1 MLCILLMV
9 SLVDHSVLA
18 SCNPK
23 SNEHIYKSTDYNPPR
38 YVYSK
43 DCHVDYGRLREEEPL
58 RKKQVEHLKESI
70 RLKDLAIDY
79 SNKRIDNWQKTT
91 FKLEDKLLKIE
102 KNNERIKWI
111 YFGLGV
117 VVMGGAVWAAGQIK

>member
-1 MLCILLMV
+1 MLMALLV
-9 SLVDHSVLA
+9 NQSVLA
-18 SCNPK
+18 DCNPK
-23 SNEHIYKSTDYNPPR
+23 DILEQSDGTFSYPL
-38 YVYSK
+38 
-43 DCHVDYGRLREEEPL
+43 DCHVDYGRLIKEESL

-102 KNNERIKWI
+102 RNNDRLKWI

-117 VVMGGAVWAAGQIK
+117 LVMGGAVWGAGQLK

>member
-1 MLCILLMV
+1 M
-9 SLVDHSVLA
+9 
-18 SCNPK
+18 
-23 SNEHIYKSTDYNPPR
+23 
-38 YVYSK
+38 
-43 DCHVDYGRLREEEPL
+43 DYGRLRKEEPL
-58 RKKQVEHLKESI
+58 RKKQFEHLKESI

>member
-1 MLCILLMV
+1 MILCTVLMV
-9 SLVDHSVLA
+9 SLVNQQSLA
-18 SCNPK
+18 SCNPRDIK
-23 SNEHIYKSTDYNPPR
+23 QQNYYGEPR
-38 YVYSK
+38 YAYPV
-43 DCHVDYGRLREEEPL
+43 DCHTDYGRLREEEPL